1 MDILLERFFRVYDRL
16 IDGLALLSGAIIA
29 GIFIAIVYDVTIRT
43 LGLRTPLW
51 TMALA
56 EYGLLYATL
65 LGSPWVLRRKS
76 HVFITIITG
85 RLSGMP
91 KIIVER
97 GGYIAGVAVCV
108 FLAYVSLTVAIS
120 EFERGIVDIRSF
132 RTPFWIVTAPMPL
145 SFTLLAI
152 QFLRFLFGTDS
163 MFESERQGTEGL

>member
-1 MDILLERFFRVYDRL
+1 MGRFFRVYDRL
-16 IDGLALLSGAIIA
+16 IDGLACVSGAIIA
-29 GIFIAIVYDVTIRT
+29 GIFVAIVYDVSVRT
-43 LGLRTPLW
+43 LGLKTPLW

-85 RLSGMP
+85 RLSGKP
-91 KIIVER
+91 KIILENA
-97 GGYIAGVAVCV
+97 GYIAGVIVCII
-108 FLAYVSLTVAIS
+108 LAYVSLTVAIN

-132 RTPFWIVTAPMPL
+132 RTPFWIVTDPVPF

-163 MFESERQGTEGL
+163 MFESARQGTEGL

>member
-1 MDILLERFFRVYDRL
+1 
-16 IDGLALLSGAIIA
+16 
-29 GIFIAIVYDVTIRT
+29 
-43 LGLRTPLW
+43 
-51 TMALA
+51 MALA

-85 RLSGMP
+85 RLSGKP
-91 KIIVER
+91 KISLENA
-97 GGYIAGVAVCV
+97 GYIAGVIVCII
-108 FLAYVSLTVAIS
+108 LAYVSLTVAIN

-132 RTPFWIVTAPMPL
+132 RTPFWIVTAPVPF

-163 MFESERQGTEGL
+163 MFESDRQGTEGL

>member
-1 MDILLERFFRVYDRL
+1 
-16 IDGLALLSGAIIA
+16 
-29 GIFIAIVYDVTIRT
+29 
-43 LGLRTPLW
+43 
-51 TMALA
+51 MALA

-85 RLSGMP
+85 RLSGKP
-91 KIIVER
+91 KIILENA
-97 GGYIAGVAVCV
+97 GYIAGVIVCII
-108 FLAYVSLTVAIS
+108 LAYVSLTVAIN

-132 RTPFWIVTAPMPL
+132 RTPFWIVTAPVPF

-163 MFESERQGTEGL
+163 MFESDRQGTEGL